1 MGFLIFAARKLQLK
15 RQINDLQFR
24 NMQLSNE
31 QQSITVQIANAQKAQ
46 NAAKNTVNYMTT
58 VANSVSVFNQ
68 SIQQK
73 NAYSAFEDAKAK
85 GQEISFD
92 DFAKQNNING
102 LGTSAVSTAA
112 NVAGNVMNS
121 IFDATNQVQLA
132 RLSAKDSQIG
142 LEMDNNESQLSL
154 ISAEYQ
160 NVKKAESEEAR
171 NSAPTFGLA

>member
-1 MGFLIFAARKLQLK
+1 MSFLIFAARKLQLK
-15 RQINDLQFR
+15 RQMNDLQFR

-31 QQSITVQIANAQKAQ
+31 QQSVAAQIANAQKSV
-46 NAAKNTVNYMTT
+46 NAAKNSVNYMTT

-68 SIQQK
+68 AIQQK
-73 NAYSAFEDAKAK
+73 NAYAKFEEAKSA
-85 GQEISFD
+85 GQEISFEE
-92 DFAKQNNING
+92 FSKQNNIG
-102 LGTSAVSTAA
+102 TGTSAVATAA

-121 IFDATNQVQLA
+121 IFDAQSQVQLA
-132 RLSAKDSQIG
+132 RLNAKDSQIS
-142 LEMDNNESQLSL
+142 LELENNESQLNL